1 MKLEVL
7 LSVMN
12 YKLKDLNKHNIT
24 SDCTV
29 INQCNKEDY
38 KEYKN
43 FKIYSYN
50 ERGHAN
56 SCNRGLEHVTNDII
70 LLCDDDVKYNK
81 NYDKKIINEYQKI
94 SNADIII
101 FNVINPYRNKR
112 FNTRIK
118 RLHIYNILNYASYNI
133 SFKKESIKD
142 IQFNNSFGA
151 GSIHPNGGDDTLFL
165 VDCLKRGLKIYTSPI
180 VIGNIISDDSTWF
193 KGYDEKYFYDK
204 GALYTNISKRFR
216 HLLMLQHLIRH
227 KEILTNLSF
236 FKAYKEMLKGSR
248 KYLKVTK

>member
-12 YKLKDLNKHNIT
+12 YKLKDLDKHNIT

-29 INQCNKEDY
+29 INQCNKNGY
-38 KEYKN
+38 KKYQN

-56 SCNRGLEHVTNDII
+56 SCNKGLEHITNDII

-81 NYDKKIINEYQKI
+81 NYDKKITNEYQNI

-133 SFKKESIKD
+133 SFKKDSIKD
-142 IQFNNSFGA
+142 IQFNNLFGA
-151 GSIHPNGGDDTLFL
+151 GSKHPNGGDDTLFL

-216 HLLMLQHLIRH
+216 YLLMLQHLIRH

-236 FKAYKEMLKGSR
+236 IKAYKEMLKGS
-248 KYLKVTK
+248 KEFLKVPK